1 MTARVEVSA
10 RIEVAA
16 LLPEIWVGS
25 VADLTQDLSAP
36 DLALRWK
43 TNHYILLSVVCS

>member
-1 MTARVEVSA
+1 MWSGLGLEVAGVGVVAARVEVSA

-25 VADLTQDLSAP
+25 VADLTQDLSAQ
-36 DLALRWK
+36 
-43 TNHYILLSVVCS
+43 I

>member
-1 MTARVEVSA
+1 MEWAGAGGWGLGVVAARVEVSA

-25 VADLTQDLSAP
+25 VADFTQDLSAQ
-36 DLALRWK
+36 
-43 TNHYILLSVVCS
+43 I

>member
-1 MTARVEVSA
+1 MVWSGLGLEVGGRRRVVAARVEVSA

-25 VADLTQDLSAP
+25 VADFTQDLSAQ
-36 DLALRWK
+36 
-43 TNHYILLSVVCS
+43 I